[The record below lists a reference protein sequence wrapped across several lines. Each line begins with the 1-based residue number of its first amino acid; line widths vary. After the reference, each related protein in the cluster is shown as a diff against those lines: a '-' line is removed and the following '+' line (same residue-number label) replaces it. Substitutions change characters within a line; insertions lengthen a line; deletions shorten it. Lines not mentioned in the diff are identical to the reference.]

1 MDQLMSSDT
10 MSNDKYLSSF
20 CINTC
25 EGKYIFMTLQRQ
37 KHAEHSQLDINSLQE
52 LAVE

>member
-10 MSNDKYLSSF
+10 MSNDKYLSCF

-25 EGKYIFMTLQRQ
+25 EGKIHIYDT
-37 KHAEHSQLDINSLQE
+37 AEAE
-52 LAVE
+52 VRGAKPAGY